1 MIHVMYKKSFIHIFV
16 LLFHSDSSSSF
27 SDGAV
32 GVSAMVNKRDIGKNS
47 VKGDYISFVLEV
59 HNRAT

>member
-1 MIHVMYKKSFIHIFV
+1 MIHVMYNKSSINIFV

-32 GVSAMVNKRDIGKNS
+32 GVTAMVNKRNIGKNS
-47 VKGDYISFVLEV
+47 VEGDYISFVHEV